1 MALTKD
7 VLMEKLEKV
16 VTKLV
21 NLDQPTFDK
30 GLLDEGDAAISKG
43 VIARD
48 FGIKEWDW
56 PQGVGI
62 YGLWQLGKY
71 KKTGEYNEFLYNW
84 YVNNLSIGLP
94 SRNVNTTTPLLTL
107 VELVDI
113 YDEERFKELCTEWAN
128 WLMNGLPRTKENGF
142 QHVTTDVKD
151 RNGIMLNDGQMWVDT
166 LFMMVLFLNKIGVK
180 YNKKE
185 WIEEANYQVLMHIKY
200 LCEKKNGLFHHGWN
214 FNENGNF
221 GEVFWCR
228 GNSWFTNGMMDYLE
242 NCGHLLEDGVKTFI
256 INTYKSQ
263 VDALIKL
270 QSENGLWHTVLDDRD
285 SYVEVSGS
293 AAIAAG
299 ILKGVRNGI
308 LDESYRGFAL
318 KAMEAILDNVAE
330 DGTVL
335 NVSGGTGIGYNKE
348 HYKNII
354 IAPMAYGQSLT
365 IIALTEALYHI

>member
-1 MALTKD
+1 MQITKEALID
-7 VLMEKLEKV
+7 KLKKV
-16 VTKLV
+16 VNKLV
-21 NLDQPTFDK
+21 NLNEPNFDK
-30 GLLDEGDAAISKG
+30 KLLDEGDAAISKG

-71 KKTGEYNEFLYNW
+71 KKTGEYNEFLYKW
-84 YVNNLSIGLP
+84 YVDNINFGLP
-94 SRNVNTTTPLLTL
+94 SRNVNTTAPLLTL
-107 VELVDI
+107 VELCDV
-113 YDEERFKELCTEWAN
+113 YNEKRFEDLCLDWAN
-128 WLMNGLPRTKENGF
+128 WLMNDLPRTKENGF
-142 QHVTTDVKD
+142 QHVTTDIKD
-151 RNGIMLNDGQMWVDT
+151 RNGVILNESQLWIDT
-166 LFMMVLFLNKIGVK
+166 LFMMVLFLNKMGVK

-185 WIEEANYQVLMHIKY
+185 WIEESIYQVLIHIKY
-200 LCEKKNGLFHHGWN
+200 LYEKKNGLFHHGWS
-214 FNENGNF
+214 FKENSNF

-228 GNSWFTNGMMDYLE
+228 GNSWFTNGIMDFIENSGEYLDE
-242 NCGHLLEDGVKTFI
+242 GTKTFI
-256 INTYKSQ
+256 INTYKAQ

-270 QSENGLWHTVLDDRD
+270 QSENGLWHTVLDDPT

-293 AAIAAG
+293 SAIAAG
-299 ILKGVRNGI
+299 ILKGVRSGI
-308 LDESYRGFAL
+308 LDESYRKYAL
-318 KAMEAILDNVAE
+318 KAIEAILNNVDE

-354 IAPMAYGQSLT
+354 VAPMAYGQSLA

>member
-84 YVNNLSIGLP
+84 YVNNLNIGLP

-113 YDEERFKELCTEWAN
+113 YDEDRFKELCTEWAN

-308 LDESYRGFAL
+308 LDESYRGYAL
-318 KAMEAILDNVAE
+318 KAIESILDNVSE